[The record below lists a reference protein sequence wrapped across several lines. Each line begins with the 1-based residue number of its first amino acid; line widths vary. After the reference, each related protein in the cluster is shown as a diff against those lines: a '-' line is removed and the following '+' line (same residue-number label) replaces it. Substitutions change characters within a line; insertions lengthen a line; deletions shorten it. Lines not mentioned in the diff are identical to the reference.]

1 MAPGAEGIEV
11 KLPGLNRDLPSR
23 NGDDATV
30 PPSHTPDD
38 RQVSG
43 VRGCGMDP
51 RLVRFEG
58 FEGIHL
64 VGDRGGSDDD
74 WPVLLMH
81 GGGQARHAWGN
92 TAAVLAPNR
101 WAPPSPPLPR

>member
-51 RLVRFEG
+51 RLVGLEG
-58 FEGIHL
+58 FHGIHP
-64 VGDRGGSDDD
+64 VAEPWGSDDP
-74 WPVLLMH
+74 WTVLLML
-81 GGGQARHAWGN
+81 GRRQQPPP
-92 TAAVLAPNR
+92 LAH
-101 WAPPSPPLPR
+101 APPRPSDCASSRPSLAI